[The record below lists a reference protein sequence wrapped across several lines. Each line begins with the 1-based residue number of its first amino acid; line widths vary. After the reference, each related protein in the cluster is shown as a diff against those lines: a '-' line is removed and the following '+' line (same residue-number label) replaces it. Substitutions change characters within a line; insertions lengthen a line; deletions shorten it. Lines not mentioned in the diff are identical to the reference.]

1 MTFARYSVIVVIA
14 QIRIVEGI
22 LTFMDSKIYGF
33 VGLGLIGGSMARAI
47 KNAEPGCRIIAY
59 TPHRSTVDAA
69 KSEGTI
75 DVALDRIGP
84 EFTDCDYIFLC
95 APVEINNDNMELLL
109 PYLNPKTT
117 LTDIGSVKNS
127 IHEKVQE
134 LGLEKQFIGGHPM
147 AGTER
152 IGYQN
157 SKATLLENAYYIL
170 TKTDNCDEERL
181 EDYYNLVRKMGAIP
195 LVVPYLQHDYAT
207 AAISHVP
214 HVLSAALVNLV
225 KDSDNEDH
233 LMKTIAAGG
242 FKDITRISS
251 SSPVMWQQICNTNS
265 DNISE
270 LLESLIDS
278 LIDIKLA
285 VDEHDNDKLLDFFT
299 SARTYRE
306 SFTDFASGPIPK
318 TYVLHVEINDQPGRL
333 AAVAVLLSDHN
344 VNIKNIGIVHNREYE
359 RGTLRIEFH
368 NGRDLEK
375 ASSLLTE
382 NEYTVILAQG

>member
-1 MTFARYSVIVVIA
+1 MYNYAFLGVSY
-14 QIRIVEGI
+14 
-22 LTFMDSKIYGF
+22 FMDIKTYGF
-33 VGLGLIGGSMARAI
+33 IGLGLIGGSMARAI
-47 KNAEPGCRIIAY
+47 KAFSPDSRIMAY
-59 TPHRSTVDAA
+59 APHRSTVDAA
-69 KSEGTI
+69 YKDGIIDIPLLKISE
-75 DVALDRIGP
+75 
-84 EFTDCDYIFLC
+84 EFSECDYIFLC
-95 APVEINNDNMELLL
+95 APVEINNDNLELLL

-127 IHEKVQE
+127 IHEKVKE
-134 LGLEKQFIGGHPM
+134 LGLEGQFIGGHPM
-147 AGTER
+147 TGTER
-152 IGYQN
+152 IGYLN

-170 TKTDNCDEERL
+170 TKTDNTDEERL
-181 EDYYNLVRKMGAIP
+181 EDYYQLVKNMGAIP
-195 LVVPYLQHDYAT
+195 LVVPYLQHDFAT

-214 HVLSAALVNLV
+214 HVLSASLVNLV

-265 DNISE
+265 DNISG
-270 LLESLIDS
+270 LLEKLIDS

-285 VDEHDNDKLLDFFT
+285 VDEHDHDKLLDFFT
-299 SARTYRE
+299 SAREYRE
-306 SFTDFASGPIPK
+306 SFSDFASGPIQK

-333 AAVAVLLSDHN
+333 AAVAVLLSENN

-368 NGRDLEK
+368 NGKDLEK
-375 ASSLLTE
+375 ASSILMS
-382 NEYTVILAQG
+382 NGYTVNFQ